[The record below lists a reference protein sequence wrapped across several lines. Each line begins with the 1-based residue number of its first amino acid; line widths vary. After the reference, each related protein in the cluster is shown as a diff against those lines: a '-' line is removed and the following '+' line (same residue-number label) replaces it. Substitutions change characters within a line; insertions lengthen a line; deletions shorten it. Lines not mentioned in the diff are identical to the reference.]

1 MFSILLK
8 KIIYLFSLL
17 FLGIDLYR
25 VYRTSA
31 PSDIVAELR
40 QKLSEDVER
49 TNLASY
55 ELHCIASA
63 LKKYLRELPNPV
75 FPVQFY
81 DKFIETASKYILK
94 SVFF

>member
-1 MFSILLK
+1 MCKFLLLFISFSVILL
-8 KIIYLFSLL
+8 F
-17 FLGIDLYR
+17 FADIDLYR

-31 PSDIVAELR
+31 ASDIVAELR

-81 DKFIETASKYILK
+81 DKFIEAASKH
-94 SVFF
+94 V